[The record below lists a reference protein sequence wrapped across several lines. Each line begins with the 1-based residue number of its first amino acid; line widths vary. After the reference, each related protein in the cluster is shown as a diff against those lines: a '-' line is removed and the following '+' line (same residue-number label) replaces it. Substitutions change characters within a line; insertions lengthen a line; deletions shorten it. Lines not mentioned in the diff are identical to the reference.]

1 MLKMGKEDKKI
12 YSMQEAAKELKIQR
26 GYLFKFLRRYR
37 IIVNS
42 KVQPEFLFMEY
53 FQQGS
58 ATIRM
63 GSYGSKQVDKV
74 LVTGK
79 GIEFIKKSLKLFK
92 ITL

>member
-1 MLKMGKEDKKI
+1 MRKEDKKI
-12 YSMQEAAKELKIQR
+12 YSMQEAAKELNIQR
-26 GYLFKFLRRYR
+26 GYLFKFLRRYG

-63 GSYGSKQVDKV
+63 GSFGSKQVDKV
-74 LVTGK
+74 WVTSK
-79 GIEFIKKSLKLFK
+79 GIEFIKKLMKLLTP
-92 ITL
+92 TL